1 MFTSVLLFIGALATE
16 VASAPIGI
24 AAAPTPSKK
33 ELWMRD
39 KATRPDLHLSDDA
52 FQTGMD
58 RIRKPKRDSKNPT
71 AVPSPPGTRITP
83 IVTLFNLKTREAL
96 PLLPGDDLAGRFD
109 RFLRDHFTNQATDM
123 DGNLVRALLSAADR
137 FKAPRIDVVSGYRSP
152 KYNLMLRK
160 KGRQVAEN
168 SQHCLGRA
176 VDFRINGVATPE
188 LLRFVRTLRMGGVG
202 FYPHSQFI
210 HCDTGPI
217 RFWRGT

>member
-1 MFTSVLLFIGALATE
+1 MVSTFLLLVSVFAPGAVLAT
-16 VASAPIGI
+16 SAESPDSSEL
-24 AAAPTPSKK
+24 SKK
-33 ELWMRD
+33 ERWLSE
-39 KATRPDLHLSDDA
+39 KSTRRDLHLSDA
-52 FQTGMD
+52 VFHKELQ
-58 RIRKPKRDSKNPT
+58 RIRKPKRDARTKPT
-71 AVPSPPGTRITP
+71 PSPPGTRITP
-83 IVTLFNLKTREAL
+83 VVTLFNLKTREAL
-96 PLLPGDDLAGRFD
+96 PLLPGEDLTIRFD

-123 DGNLVRALLSAADR
+123 DGNLVHALLSAADH
-137 FKAPRIDVVSGYRSP
+137 FNAPRIDVVSGYRSP

-176 VDFRINGVATPE
+176 VDFRIHGIATPD
-188 LLRFVRTLRMGGVG
+188 LLKFVRTLRMGGVG

>member
-1 MFTSVLLFIGALATE
+1 MLTAVLVFLGTLAADTPSAN
-16 VASAPIGI
+16 VAVATDP
-24 AAAPTPSKK
+24 PPSKK
-33 ELWMRD
+33 EQWLQD
-39 KATRPDLHLSDDA
+39 KATRPDRHLSNEA
-52 FQTGMD
+52 LASGLE
-58 RIRKPKRDSKNPT
+58 RIRKPRRNGKNPIDLP
-71 AVPSPPGTRITP
+71 APPGSRITP
-83 IVTLFNLKTREAL
+83 VVTLFNLKTREAL

-123 DGNLVRALLSAADR
+123 DGNLVRALVSAADR
-137 FKAPRIDVVSGYRSP
+137 FDARRIDVVSGYRSP

-176 VDFRINGVATPE
+176 VDFRIQGVPTPE